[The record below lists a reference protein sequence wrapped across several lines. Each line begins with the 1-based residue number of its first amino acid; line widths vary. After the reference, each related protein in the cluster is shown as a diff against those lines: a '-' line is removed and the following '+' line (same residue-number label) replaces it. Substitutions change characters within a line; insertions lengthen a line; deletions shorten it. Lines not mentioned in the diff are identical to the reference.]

1 LAKSESIL
9 ICVLDNDLLALT
21 TTSRLL
27 SSQGW
32 RVEKFIDPDG
42 FVRYARAHH
51 PPIAVIDFWV
61 REMNRL
67 EVAAR
72 LQEISCSTHPII
84 SLKLHCS
91 PKAQHRMMA
100 RDELVGLIKR
110 RCGRDFGALLPDE
123 SQVQSR

>member
-1 LAKSESIL
+1 LPKSESIP
-9 ICVLDNDLLALT
+9 ICVLDNDLSALT

-27 SSQGW
+27 SSRGW
-32 RVEKFIDPDG
+32 RVEKFIDPDV

-61 REMNRL
+61 PEMNGL

-72 LQEISCSTHPII
+72 LQENSCSTHPII

-91 PKAQHRMMA
+91 PKPQHRMMV
-100 RDELVGLIKR
+100 RDELVGLIEQ
-110 RCGRDFGALLPDE
+110 RC
-123 SQVQSR
+123 